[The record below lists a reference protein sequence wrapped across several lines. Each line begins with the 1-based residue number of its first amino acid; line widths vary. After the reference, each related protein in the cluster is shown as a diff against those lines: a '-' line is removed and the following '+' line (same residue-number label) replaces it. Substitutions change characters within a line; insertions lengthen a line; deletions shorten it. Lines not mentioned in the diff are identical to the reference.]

1 MKMTKIASGA
11 AAAALAVFALAA
23 DTFAAGAYAV
33 SPTIEKA
40 AYYTVTLY
48 SEQEGKDISG
58 LTIAESL
65 GAADEAK
72 SKFSLDVA
80 LDTAKPMDEIT
91 FNGSINVYHT
101 FSARTT
107 DAAGNEIS
115 DNVRFSG
122 ETKISNLKV
131 AEVYGAREI
140 GEMSI
145 GGGKLISQNAV
156 YDGGSRRATAE
167 ATITFSLYPEDFKEL
182 IGSSYFTDGSIDQM
196 FNENGIVKYPT
207 EYYNALEKGLITTKS
222 GQIIVSQ
229 TGSNLGGFDGPI
241 SFGDDKGWTVK
252 SISVSTVKESV
263 PLSKTPYDFKFWD
276 NFYFDNLYDM
286 YDGASVTLKFERPSD
301 AGSVFNA
308 AVGFVD
314 DVHSVYVNKN
324 CIVNDNTLTLDMPAE
339 FCSVLNYFNGRPL
352 IRISTDDEANRSK
365 TKLVSV
371 IITPK
376 DGAGAAETTAAPK
389 PAVTTAQTNAPK
401 PAVTTAAPKPGN
413 NGGSTNNNNNSKPSS
428 GGDRNQ
434 PTGAA
439 LAIVPAVLAAAGVI
453 ISKKRK

>member
-11 AAAALAVFALAA
+11 VAAALAVSVLAA
-23 DTFAAGAYAV
+23 NAFAAGAYAA
-33 SPTIEKA
+33 SPIIEKA

-48 SEQEGKDISG
+48 SRQEGRDISG
-58 LTIAESL
+58 CTIAETL
-65 GAADEAK
+65 GAADGGK
-72 SKFSLDVA
+72 TKFSLDVV
-80 LDTAKPMDEIT
+80 LDSSNSMEEIN
-91 FNGSINVYHT
+91 FNGSINVYHSFT
-101 FSARTT
+101 AKTT
-107 DAAGNEIS
+107 DGSNIS
-115 DNVRFSG
+115 DSVHFSG
-122 ETKISNLKV
+122 ETKINNLKV
-131 AEVYGAREI
+131 AEVHGAREI
-140 GEMSI
+140 GEMSVS
-145 GGGKLISQNAV
+145 GGSLISQDAV
-156 YDGGSRRATAE
+156 YDSGSRKATAE
-167 ATITFSLYPEDFKEL
+167 ATLTFSLYPEDFKEL

-196 FNENGIVKYPT
+196 FDENGLVKYRT
-207 EYYNALEKGLITTKS
+207 EYYNALENGRIATKS
-222 GQIIVSQ
+222 GKIIVSQ
-229 TGSNLGGFDGPI
+229 TGSNLGGFDRPI
-241 SFGDDKGWTVK
+241 VFGENEGWTVK
-252 SISVSTVKESV
+252 NISISTVKESV

-276 NFYFDNLYDM
+276 NFYFNDLYDM
-286 YDGASVTLKFERPSD
+286 YGGASVTLKFERPSD

-308 AVGFVD
+308 VVGFVD
-314 DVHSVYVNKN
+314 DVHSVNVNKN
-324 CIVNDNTLTLDMPAE
+324 CMVSDNTITLDMPSE
-339 FCSVLNYFNGRPL
+339 FCGVLNYFNGRPL
-352 IRISTDDEANRSK
+352 IRISTDEEADRSK

-413 NGGSTNNNNNSKPSS
+413 NGGSTNNNNTTKPSS

>member
-48 SEQEGKDISG
+48 SEQEGRDISG

-65 GAADEAK
+65 GSADGSK

-91 FNGSINVYHT
+91 FNGSVNVYHT
-101 FSARTT
+101 FTAKMT
-107 DAAGNEIS
+107 DGSGIS
-115 DNVRFSG
+115 DSVHFSG
-122 ETKISNLKV
+122 ETKINNLKV
-131 AEVYGAREI
+131 AEVHGAREI
-140 GEMSI
+140 GEMSVS
-145 GGGKLISQNAV
+145 GGSLISQDAV
-156 YDGGSRRATAE
+156 YDSGSRKATAE
-167 ATITFSLYPEDFKEL
+167 ATLTFSLYPEDFKEL

-196 FNENGIVKYPT
+196 FDENGLVKYRT
-207 EYYNALEKGLITTKS
+207 EYYNALENGRIATKS
-222 GQIIVSQ
+222 GKIIVSQ
-229 TGSNLGGFDGPI
+229 TGSNLGGFDRPI
-241 SFGDDKGWTVK
+241 VFGENEGWTVK